1 MPETLN
7 QPWWIDVIKA
17 AVVINLVMVCFAYAT
32 WLERIRCGRDQ
43 SCVGHYLTHAS
54 INTPFIE
61 PASLDGVTH
70 RLRTTTA
77 LAAASMLAWAAC
89 GGSDGTDER
98 TSTEDPQAEA
108 RDVHLSMVNNAYSPR
123 PSTSRRVRP
132 SGTSHNDG
140 SVRHDAIIGDAA
152 TQHMHQQEVRAA
164 GEAAQAADAMS
175 HGPVPAI
182 TIEPGQTGE
191 LVHTF
196 DEAGRMIVGCHEP
209 GHYDAGMQISVDVA

>member
-1 MPETLN
+1 
-7 QPWWIDVIKA
+7 
-17 AVVINLVMVCFAYAT
+17 
-32 WLERIRCGRDQ
+32 
-43 SCVGHYLTHAS
+43 
-54 INTPFIE
+54 
-61 PASLDGVTH
+61 
-70 RLRTTTA
+70 
-77 LAAASMLAWAAC
+77 MLAWAAC

-108 RDVHLSMVNNAYSPR
+108 RDVHLSMVDNAYSP
-123 PSTSRRVRP
+123 STVDVEEGETVRFVF
-132 SGTSHNDG
+132 HNDG
-140 SVRHDAIIGDAA
+140 SVRHDAVIGDAA
-152 TQHMHQQEVRAA
+152 TQHMHEQEVRAA